1 MARSKGTPVPRESNT
16 YANRQFGGAAWK
28 RPKASAAAAGASASS
43 SSSSA
48 AAPAAPAAG
57 VKKAH
62 RFHPGTRALME
73 IRRFQKN
80 SDSLMRKLPIERLVR
95 EIAQDYEG
103 MYTGDSGWA
112 FTKNAMAALREAV
125 ESLIT
130 DLMVETAHVS
140 AGVYKRVTATPED
153 FQIATERV
161 LPHLKMPHGVGNM
174 DASSSF
180 SPLVAAAAAAA
191 AAAPKKIAAPSRAAA
206 AVVPPKKRS
215 KTEAAASA
223 AVAAVAAKAKA
234 HAKAK
239 VAATAAAAAAASGVR
254 PGLLE
259 QALAPSS
266 K

>member
-28 RPKASAAAAGASASS
+28 RPKASAAAAGASAS

-174 DASSSF
+174 DASSF
-180 SPLVAAAAAAA
+180 SPLAAAAA

-239 VAATAAAAAAASGVR
+239 VAATAAAAASGVR